1 MPFRFRATTRRSRRR
16 WAASAVLSLA
26 AGTIGVTACS
36 TGAPHAEE
44 TATAAHASI
53 ASPGKAA
60 AKNASV
66 KIRHIWIIEL
76 ENESFATSFSDKKL
90 APYLSKTMVGEGAL
104 LRNYYGIGH
113 DSLDNYIAEISGQAP
128 NYQTGQDCEYFANFL
143 QFGGENF
150 DKWTKDGQLS
160 GDGCVYPSY
169 VKTIANQ
176 LTAKKLTWKAYEE
189 DMGNNP
195 KRDGTTKTKG
205 GPACGHP
212 KIGAVDL
219 TDTTGPKDDSYA
231 TRHDPFVYFHSIID
245 DKGYCDRHVVTLSH
259 LRTDLKRTS
268 TTPNYSFITPNTC
281 HDAHDTPLCQNGQKG
296 GLSQANGFLKKW
308 VPAITGSPA
317 YKQGGLVIVLFDE
330 SGEDSQ
336 AGGCC
341 GEVDSLGYTDPA
353 HPNTNEPG
361 LYGPGG
367 GRVGA
372 VLLSPYIKAGTV
384 SSVGYNHYSML
395 RSIEGYFGLSYL
407 GDAKEK
413 GVTSFGRDVFTKAVS
428 TTASNTKAG
437 AAT

>member
-1 MPFRFRATTRRSRRR
+1 MPIRFRTTTRRSRRA
-16 WAASAVLSLA
+16 WAASALLSLV
-26 AGTIGVTACS
+26 AGTVGLTACS
-36 TGAPHAEE
+36 TGAPSSV
-44 TATAAHASI
+44 TSTGGPSTAATSARTVST
-53 ASPGKAA
+53 S
-60 AKNASV
+60 AKIKHV
-66 KIRHIWIIEL
+66 WIIEL

-90 APYLSKTMVGEGAL
+90 APYLSKTMVGAGAL

-128 NYQTGQDCEYFANFL
+128 NYQTGQDCEYFTNFL

-160 GDGCVYPSY
+160 GDGCVYPKY

-195 KRDGTTKTKG
+195 RRDGTTETKG
-205 GPACGHP
+205 GPTCGHP

-219 TDTTGPKDDSYA
+219 TDTTGPKNDSYA
-231 TRHDPFVYFHSIID
+231 TRHDPFMYFHSIID
-245 DKGYCDRHVVTLSH
+245 NKSYCDSHVVTLPH
-259 LRTDLKRTS
+259 LSTDLKKAS
-268 TTPNYSFITPNTC
+268 TTPDYSFITPNTC

-296 GLSQANGFLKKW
+296 GLGQANTFLKEW
-308 VPAITGSPA
+308 IPRITGSAA
-317 YKQGGLVIVLFDE
+317 YKQGGLIITIFDE

-341 GEVDSLGYTDPA
+341 GEVDGLGFDDPS

-372 VLLSPYIKAGTV
+372 VLLSPFIKPGTV
-384 SSVGYNHYSML
+384 SNVSYNHYSML

-407 GDAKEK
+407 GDAKQK
-413 GVTSFGRDVFTKAVS
+413 GVTSFGRDVFTRADVI
-428 TTASNTKAG
+428 TKA
-437 AAT
+437 ARAT